1 MKTSTRLLKVVAL
14 FFSVLILFQG
24 CVTVYKSANV
34 TLEEAVRADTKVRIT
49 TNDNQT
55 MKYLNIT
62 KINQEYFGIKKVH
75 GDLTKIPIQ
84 KEDIEIVRIK
94 NKPMSTI
101 VGALVFLGGFIVVV
115 VTGVVLSG
123 GFAIM

>member
-1 MKTSTRLLKVVAL
+1 MKTTTRHLKVVAL

-24 CVTVYKSANV
+24 CTVYKSASV
-34 TLEEAVRADTKVRIT
+34 TLDEASKSNTKVRIT

-55 MKYLNIT
+55 IKYLNIT
-62 KINQEYFGIKKVH
+62 KINQEYFGIKKVN

>member
-1 MKTSTRLLKVVAL
+1 MRTLKVHLKGVAL

-101 VGALVFLGGFIVVV
+101 VGALVFLGGFVVVV

>member
-1 MKTSTRLLKVVAL
+1 MRILKVHLKGVAL
-14 FFSVLILFQG
+14 FFTVLILFQG

-101 VGALVFLGGFIVVV
+101 VGALVFLGGFVVVV

>member
-1 MKTSTRLLKVVAL
+1 MRTFKVHLKGVAL
-14 FFSVLILFQG
+14 FLSVLILFQG

>member
-1 MKTSTRLLKVVAL
+1 MRTLKVHLKVVAL

-24 CVTVYKSANV
+24 CTVYKSANV
-34 TLEEAVRADTKVRIT
+34 TLEEAARADTKVRIT

-101 VGALVFLGGFIVVV
+101 VGALVFLGGFVVVV